1 MRIIRPMTSLT
12 KSNRNKI
19 HSILI
24 MRIHPHLSEIATEVN
39 NQTYL
44 NYCTHH
50 HNPMFNKS
58 FEKKISIKSLYY
70 KKKYI
75 TVENIILKQY

>member
-58 FEKKISIKSLYY
+58 FEKKFPLNHYIIKRSI
-70 KKKYI
+70 
-75 TVENIILKQY
+75 